1 MNSIKLL
8 GDKIMKNTGRLDPRA
23 AYSALRPLAGRRWH
37 PNLAS
42 SLVLQSASFG
52 RLGLAFCPM

>member
-1 MNSIKLL
+1 
-8 GDKIMKNTGRLDPRA
+8 MKNTGRLDPRA